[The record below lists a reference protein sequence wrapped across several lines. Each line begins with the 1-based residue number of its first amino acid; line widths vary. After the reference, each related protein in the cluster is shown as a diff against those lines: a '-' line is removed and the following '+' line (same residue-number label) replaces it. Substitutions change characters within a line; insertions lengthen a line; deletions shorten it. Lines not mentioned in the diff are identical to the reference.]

1 MNIECGNVI
10 IELMPEMS
18 PNSVKRF
25 KYFIKK
31 GSYNGSTFYR
41 VVKDTLVQAG
51 DLEFGNIENINYYK
65 VGSGRSMLGNLNSEL
80 NDNYQFIE
88 GTVALARGD
97 EFNTEDSEFFIIL
110 KKILHFEKRKVVISD
125 TVGFIRKL
133 PTQLIESFKSTLQEV
148 KDADILLHIVD
159 ISHTSFEEHI
169 DSVDKILQEINCHNK
184 YTLMVFNKID
194 NYNNDDFIDKNKSVN
209 GGDENMSLVK
219 WKNTWM
225 NKTGGKALFI
235 SATKKLNIENFK
247 KQIYQII
254 KQVDMSHY
262 PKNDYL
268 YPEYFSKS

>member
-1 MNIECGNVI
+1 MINKIKASTSEKILFVFLILLIIFSFSFVFIIKNKCLFIENIDPKKIKFKNPNNIVVMNIECGNVI
-10 IELMPEMS
+10 IELIPEMS

-110 KKILHFEKRKVVISD
+110 KNIPLYTGEYTPVGKVIYGLDALKKIKA
-125 TVGFIRKL
+125 G
-133 PTQLIESFKSTLQEV
+133 
-148 KDADILLHIVD
+148 
-159 ISHTSFEEHI
+159 
-169 DSVDKILQEINCHNK
+169 
-184 YTLMVFNKID
+184 
-194 NYNNDDFIDKNKSVN
+194 NKSEYVLRPDYIN
-209 GGDENMSLVK
+209 Y
-219 WKNTWM
+219 
-225 NKTGGKALFI
+225 F
-235 SATKKLNIENFK
+235 KL
-247 KQIYQII
+247 
-254 KQVDMSHY
+254 
-262 PKNDYL
+262 L
-268 YPEYFSKS
+268 R